1 MLFCC
6 LMVVLDFLRC
16 KLDRDGGK
24 EVEIFMLVDREVL
37 FVIVV
42 LYLGFWRVGFVV
54 LFVFLCFLW

>member
-1 MLFCC
+1 
-6 LMVVLDFLRC
+6 MVVLDFLRC